1 MSISPISAGS
11 QNAFEVS
18 QLQSSQDLP
27 GDQALQTKE
36 AFQDFVAGTFF
47 KMMLKSLRSTQGEVA
62 YIGGGQAEQSFRGQL
77 DQQIAED
84 LAREHGDAFA
94 APLYPNFRSYLDKKQ
109 SAEGVQLDH
118 LA

>member
-1 MSISPISAGS
+1 MSISPISASS

-18 QLQSSQDLP
+18 QLQSKQNVP
-27 GDQALQTKE
+27 NDQALKTKE

-47 KMMLKSLRSTQGEVA
+47 KMMLKSLRSTQGTVE
-62 YIGGGQAEQSFRGQL
+62 YIGGGQAEQTFRGQL

-84 LAREHGDAFA
+84 LAREHGEAFS
-94 APLYPNFRSYLDKKQ
+94 APLYPNFRSYLDGKRP
-109 SAEGVQLDH
+109 AEGVQLDH

>member
-1 MSISPISAGS
+1 MSISPISAAS
-11 QNAFEVS
+11 KNAFEVS
-18 QLQSSQDLP
+18 QLQSKQNLP
-27 GDQALQTKE
+27 DEQAIRTKE

-62 YIGGGQAEQSFRGQL
+62 YIGGGKAEQTFRGQL
-77 DQQIAED
+77 DQRIAED

-94 APLYPNFRSYLDKKQ
+94 APLYPNFRSYLDRKH
-109 SAEGVQLDH
+109 ATEGLQLDH

>member
-1 MSISPISAGS
+1 MSTSPVSATS
-11 QNAFEVS
+11 QKAFEVS
-18 QLQSSQDLP
+18 QLQSKQNLP
-27 GDQALQTKE
+27 GGQDLQTKE

-109 SAEGVQLDH
+109 PAEGVQLDH